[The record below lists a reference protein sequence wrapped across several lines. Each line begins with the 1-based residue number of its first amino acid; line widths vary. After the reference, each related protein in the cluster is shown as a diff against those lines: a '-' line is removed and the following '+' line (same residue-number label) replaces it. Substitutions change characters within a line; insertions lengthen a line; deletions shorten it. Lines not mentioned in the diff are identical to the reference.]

1 MIDMTSPHPSHVKAM
16 RLSAILFV
24 APFAVAAS
32 ILEFTR
38 LLPPGAF
45 AVPVLL
51 AAAYLVLRVPAR
63 RYRALGYSLSEERL
77 RTVRGVLFRSDTV
90 VPFGRVQH
98 IDVHQGPIERA
109 YGLGTLILH
118 TAGNHN
124 ASVRLP
130 GLGHGD
136 ALAMREQ
143 IRAHVKRETM

>member
-98 IDVHQGPIERA
+98 IDVHQGPIERG
-109 YGLGTLILH
+109 YGLATLIVR
-118 TAGNHN
+118 TAGTHN
-124 ASVRLP
+124 ASVSVP
-130 GLGHGD
+130 GVAHAD
-136 ALAMREQ
+136 ALAMREA
-143 IRAHVKRETM
+143 IREAIRRDTR